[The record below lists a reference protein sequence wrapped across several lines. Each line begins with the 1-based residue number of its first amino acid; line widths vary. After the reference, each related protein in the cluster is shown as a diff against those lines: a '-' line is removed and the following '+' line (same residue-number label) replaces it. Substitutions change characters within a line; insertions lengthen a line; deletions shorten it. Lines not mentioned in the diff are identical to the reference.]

1 MPDAPSDPRPT
12 SLYRVAV
19 PLRWSD
25 MDAYGHVNNVEYL
38 RLLEEARVEAFRAW
52 FGDHDPVLLPR
63 ARESVVV
70 GAGCK
75 WIDTYSALVAR
86 SEIEYLRPLEFR
98 HAPVA
103 VDMWVTR
110 LAGASYDLGY
120 VMRDPESVGDQVYAR
135 AESTMVMY
143 DFAGARPRR
152 MTPEQRETLG
162 QYLGEPVDLRRR
174 R

>member
-1 MPDAPSDPRPT
+1 MMGPMPDATSEPRPT

-52 FGDHDPVLLPR
+52 FGDHDPVLGR
-63 ARESVVV
+63 GV
-70 GAGCK
+70 
-75 WIDTYSALVAR
+75 LVAR